1 VPQETMLFSGT
12 IYDNLQMASPN
23 ASFEQI
29 IAACQMAEIHHLIQ
43 SLPQGYQTDIVER
56 GAGLSGGQRQLLF
69 ITHGLPKGLHVDAI
83 YRLGAQGAQRVALA
97 PAPEPQAAGATRQGG
112 KRANLS
118 PHKEES

>member
-1 VPQETMLFSGT
+1 MLFSGT